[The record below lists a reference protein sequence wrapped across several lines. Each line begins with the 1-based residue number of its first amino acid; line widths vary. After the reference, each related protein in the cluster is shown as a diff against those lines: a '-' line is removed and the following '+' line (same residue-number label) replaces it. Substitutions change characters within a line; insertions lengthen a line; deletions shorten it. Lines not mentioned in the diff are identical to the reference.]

1 MITRWTCL
9 KKESLEILVYGGEE
23 NLEESILK
31 SIRSMIGPYA
41 DCEEYDVDLIT
52 AINSAFF
59 TLHQLGVGPIDT
71 FQINGID
78 EKWADFFDGNESE
91 FQMVKTYVYL
101 STRLDVDPPT
111 TQSILSSMERRKQEC
126 EWRLNFKV
134 EGGDCYGLYG
144 C

>member
-1 MITRWTCL
+1 MIIRWIFR
-9 KKESLEILVYGGEE
+9 KKENQAILVYGGEE

-31 SIRSMIGPYA
+31 TIRSMIGPNA

-101 STRLDVDPPT
+101 YTRLDVDPPT

>member
-1 MITRWTCL
+1 MQWTFQ
-9 KKESLEILVYGGEE
+9 KKENQEILVYGGEE

-31 SIRSMIGPYA
+31 TIRSMIGPNA

-71 FQINGID
+71 FQISGID
-78 EKWADFFDGNESE
+78 EKWSDFFDVNDKN

-101 STRLDVDPPT
+101 SARLDVDPPT

-126 EWRLNFKV
+126 EWRLNFKS
-134 EGGDCYGLYG
+134 EGGNSYGL
-144 C
+144 

>member
-1 MITRWTCL
+1 M
-9 KKESLEILVYGGEE
+9 
-23 NLEESILK
+23 EESILI

-101 STRLDVDPPT
+101 SARLDVDPPT

-126 EWRLNFKV
+126 EWRLNFKAE
-134 EGGDCYGLYG
+134 EGDSYGL
-144 C
+144 